1 MPHLT
6 VSHLTVSY
14 GRTCA
19 VDDVSWSLGPGFH
32 VLLGPNG
39 AGKTSLLTALAT
51 LVRPTKGTI
60 ALDGREGKDI
70 RSFLGYCPQD
80 NLGKSSFTVAQH
92 LEYMCWL
99 RKIPSA
105 DTKGEVAR
113 ILSIIDLEDR
123 AGQRIRALSGGMRRR
138 VAIGSA
144 LVGDPALVVL
154 DEPSAGLDIGQ
165 REALTRILGAV
176 AGHAITIVST
186 HLVEDIIDHAQTIT
200 VMNSG
205 RFVFDGSCE
214 DFSDTRS
221 LDAVRRT
228 YLRLVA

>member
-32 VLLGPNG
+32 ALLGPNG

-51 LVRPTKGTI
+51 LVRPTKGAIT
-60 ALDGREGKDI
+60 LDGREGKDI
-70 RSFLGYCPQD
+70 RPFLGYCPQD

-123 AGQRIRALSGGMRRR
+123 AGQPIRALSGGMRRR

-165 REALTRILGAV
+165 REALTKILGAV

-200 VMNSG
+200 VMNL
-205 RFVFDGSCE
+205 
-214 DFSDTRS
+214 S
-221 LDAVRRT
+221 LIHI
-228 YLRLVA
+228 

>member
-32 VLLGPNG
+32 ALLGPNG

-105 DTKGEVAR
+105 DTKAEVAR

-165 REALTRILGAV
+165 REALTKILGAV
-176 AGHAITIVST
+176 AGHAITVVST

-205 RFVFDGSCE
+205 RFVFDGSCG

>member
-1 MPHLT
+1 MIRVENL
-6 VSHLTVSY
+6 VKQF
-14 GRTCA
+14 GDARA
-19 VDDVSWSLGPGFH
+19 VDGLSFELFQGEILGF
-32 VLLGPNG
+32 LGPNG

-60 ALDGREGKDI
+60 SLDGREGKDI

-105 DTKGEVAR
+105 DTNAEVAR

-165 REALTRILGAV
+165 REALTKILGAV

-228 YLRLVA
+228 YLRLVD

>member
-1 MPHLT
+1 
-6 VSHLTVSY
+6 
-14 GRTCA
+14 
-19 VDDVSWSLGPGFH
+19 
-32 VLLGPNG
+32 
-39 AGKTSLLTALAT
+39 
-51 LVRPTKGTI
+51 
-60 ALDGREGKDI
+60 
-70 RSFLGYCPQD
+70 
-80 NLGKSSFTVAQH
+80 
-92 LEYMCWL
+92 
-99 RKIPSA
+99 
-105 DTKGEVAR
+105 
-113 ILSIIDLEDR
+113 
-123 AGQRIRALSGGMRRR
+123 GMRRR

-165 REALTRILGAV
+165 REALTKILGAV

-228 YLRLVA
+228 YLRLVD

>member
-1 MPHLT
+1 MNAMHTAQRSAWREPMVWL
-6 VSHLTVSY
+6 VAGLIA
-14 GRTCA
+14 G
-19 VDDVSWSLGPGFH
+19 
-32 VLLGPNG
+32 LLGDVDWDAPVD
-39 AGKTSLLTALAT
+39 S
-51 LVRPTKGTI
+51 
-60 ALDGREGKDI
+60 
-70 RSFLGYCPQD
+70 
-80 NLGKSSFTVAQH
+80 
-92 LEYMCWL
+92 
-99 RKIPSA
+99 
-105 DTKGEVAR
+105 
-113 ILSIIDLEDR
+113 
-123 AGQRIRALSGGMRRR
+123 LSGGQRQRLA
-138 VAIGSA
+138 VARTLLARSQ
-144 LVGDPALVVL
+144 VVVL

-165 REALTRILGAV
+165 REALTKILGAV

>member
-32 VLLGPNG
+32 ALLGPNG

-51 LVRPTKGTI
+51 LVRPTKGAIT
-60 ALDGREGKDI
+60 LDGREGKDI
-70 RSFLGYCPQD
+70 RPFLGYCPQD

-123 AGQRIRALSGGMRRR
+123 AGQPIRALSGGMRRR

-165 REALTRILGAV
+165 REALTKILGCLLY
-176 AGHAITIVST
+176 T
-186 HLVEDIIDHAQTIT
+186 
-200 VMNSG
+200 
-205 RFVFDGSCE
+205 
-214 DFSDTRS
+214 SDAA
-221 LDAVRRT
+221 DE
-228 YLRLVA
+228 

>member
-1 MPHLT
+1 MT
-6 VSHLTVSY
+6 DIDD
-14 GRTCA
+14 A
-19 VDDVSWSLGPGFH
+19 IDDVRDAADKP
-32 VLLGPNG
+32 
-39 AGKTSLLTALAT
+39 
-51 LVRPTKGTI
+51 RMTI
-60 ALDGREGKDI
+60 ARREGGGA
-70 RSFLGYCPQD
+70 FEA
-80 NLGKSSFTVAQH
+80 VAPH
-92 LEYMCWL
+92 E
-99 RKIPSA
+99 RPSRTRDA
-105 DTKGEVAR
+105 VR
-113 ILSIIDLEDR
+113 
-123 AGQRIRALSGGMRRR
+123 
-138 VAIGSA
+138 
-144 LVGDPALVVL
+144 LVVL

-165 REALTRILGAV
+165 REALTKILGAV

>member
-32 VLLGPNG
+32 ALLGPNG

-51 LVRPTKGTI
+51 LVRPTKGAIT
-60 ALDGREGKDI
+60 LDGREGKDI

-123 AGQRIRALSGGMRRR
+123 AGQPIRALSGGMRRR

-165 REALTRILGAV
+165 REALTKILGAV

-221 LDAVRRT
+221 LTPCV
-228 YLRLVA
+228 VHI